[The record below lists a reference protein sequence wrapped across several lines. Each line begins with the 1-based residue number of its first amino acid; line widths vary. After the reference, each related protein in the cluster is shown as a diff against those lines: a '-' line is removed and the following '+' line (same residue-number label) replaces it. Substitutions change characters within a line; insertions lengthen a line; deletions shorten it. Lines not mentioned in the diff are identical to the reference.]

1 MRNQN
6 IAIFEDTQ
14 RLCKIN
20 SFHKDTIEKAN
31 LQQEV
36 ILQNDPLE
44 KNFQDKGQP
53 AKITVSKRRT
63 LEAAQKYKGKKVCIL
78 NFASATNPGGGVA
91 RGSTA
96 QEECLC
102 RISTLY
108 EHLTEKALWGCF
120 YGPHRKLYDPLY
132 NDDCIYTP
140 DVVVFKTDEANP
152 YLLPAQRWWK
162 VNVITCAAPNL
173 RPDRNTGKTIR
184 ISDKALMELHIQRAR
199 RILDIAAAKGNDVVI
214 LGAFG
219 CGAFLNPPE
228 VVAKAM
234 KHVVEEYR
242 NFFDMIGFSVYC
254 SPKDVT
260 NFRVLRRFLQREA
273 KYEPSI

>member
-1 MRNQN
+1 MRNEN
-6 IAIFEDTQ
+6 IAIFEDSQKMCTKNPVL
-14 RLCKIN
+14 RDAIV
-20 SFHKDTIEKAN
+20 KAN

-63 LEAAQKYKGKKVCIL
+63 LEAAQKYKGKKVCVL
-78 NFASATNPGGGVA
+78 NFASATNPGGGIA

-108 EHLTEKALWGCF
+108 EHLTENALWDRF
-120 YGPHRKLYDPLY
+120 YGPHRKLHNPLY

-140 DVVVFKTDEANP
+140 DVVVFKTDETNP

-173 RPDRNTGKTIR
+173 RPDRITGKAVR
-184 ISDKALMELHIQRAR
+184 ISDKVLMALHIKRAR
-199 RILDIAAAKGNDVVI
+199 RILDIAAAKGNNVVI

-234 KHVVEEYR
+234 KQVVEECR
-242 NFFDMIGFSVYC
+242 NFFETIEFAVYC
-254 SPKDVT
+254 SSKDDT
-260 NFRVLRRFLQREA
+260 NFRVFKKAFAEGD
-273 KYEPSI
+273 EI